1 MTVSDSHERV
11 WMLTHAAPTPV
22 QWMHWSTDLSC
33 CYLSNLCSRPLPD
46 VGLLQIAKE
55 ESRLDFSKPA
65 AVLHNQV
72 RAFAG
77 WPGTFATFQVSSS
90 TDSSPQQQQEMQV
103 KILEARLVRQEQ
115 ASSLLQQAVP
125 GQVVF
130 LEQGKRML
138 VACVDGAA
146 LEVLQLQPPT
156 KKAMQPKAFYNG
168 LGGKQ
173 LSVQVQQG

>member
-1 MTVSDSHERV
+1 M
-11 WMLTHAAPTPV
+11 
-22 QWMHWSTDLSC
+22 
-33 CYLSNLCSRPLPD
+33 
-46 VGLLQIAKE
+46 QITKE
-55 ESRLDFSKPA
+55 ESQLDFSNPA

-77 WPGTFATFQVSSS
+77 WPGAFATFTVSRSAGSEGSSS
-90 TDSSPQQQQEMQV
+90 LEQLQV
-103 KILEARLVRQEQ
+103 KVLESRHVPAQV
-115 ASSLLQQAVP
+115 AAGLLQQAAP

-138 VACVDGAA
+138 VPCGDGAA

-168 LGGKQ
+168 LSGKQ
-173 LSVQVQQG
+173 LSVQQQPVLV

>member
-1 MTVSDSHERV
+1 M
-11 WMLTHAAPTPV
+11 PT
-22 QWMHWSTDLSC
+22 
-33 CYLSNLCSRPLPD
+33 CSRTESGSCSACLPACLPAVCCCCLPLPA
-46 VGLLQIAKE
+46 LQISKE

-72 RAFAG
+72 RGFAG
-77 WPGTFATFQVSSS
+77 WPGAFASFYVSSS
-90 TDSSPQQQQEMQV
+90 SSDSAPQQPQEMQV
-103 KILEARLVRQEQ
+103 KVLESRCIWQEEAAQ
-115 ASSLLQQAVP
+115 LLQQAAP

-138 VACVDGAA
+138 VQCVDGGA

-156 KKAMQPKAFYNG
+156 KKAMQPKAFFNG

-173 LSVQVQQG
+173 LRVKLEPCAV